1 MNVMACSPNHLGI
14 EMTNAPRDCSPKRVL
29 TSPTYSEVVMAKVH
43 ICAVNDCGK
52 PVVARGWCRVLA
64 GQMTRDELAQK
75 FGVSSWAISDVLRG
89 NRWGWLE

>member
-1 MNVMACSPNHLGI
+1 MSDKSEHGTDHRGERHPQA
-14 EMTNAPRDCSPKRVL
+14 KL
-29 TSPTYSEVVMAKVH
+29 TEDDVRQ
-43 ICAVNDCGK
+43 I
-52 PVVARGWCRVLA
+52 RVLA